1 MMDGV
6 GDGRGERKVTGL
18 WASCLYKIFNRPGL
32 VAGVADGPLAHG
44 HGGVLVT
51 WVVMAGNTGGPL
63 ADDPL
68 AHGHKAGLIAGVADH
83 LAHGHEAGLVAGVAD
98 DPIAHCH

>member
-1 MMDGV
+1 
-6 GDGRGERKVTGL
+6 
-18 WASCLYKIFNRPGL
+18 
-32 VAGVADGPLAHG
+32 
-44 HGGVLVT
+44 
-51 WVVMAGNTGGPL
+51 MAGETGGPL

-98 DPIAHCH
+98 DPIADAH